1 VTTAEKFRSL
11 QLSLT
16 PDYGEKEAFIITNMA
31 LEKITGKRNNETNDL
46 LLSMDE
52 EIMANH
58 FLAQLLNHRPIQ
70 YVLNEAWFQNMK
82 FYVDENVLIP
92 RPETEELVEWIVKD
106 QKNKAAFTILD
117 IGSGSGCIPVSLAKK
132 LPQAAIHSCD
142 ISAEALLV
150 AQKNAYEMNAAVSWH
165 HTDFLQEKNW
175 TTLPTPDVIVS
186 NPPYIPQIG
195 RLQMDPH
202 VVDYEP
208 AVALFVPDEN
218 ALIFYTAIAKYA
230 MQYCA
235 ATTTIYVE
243 IHEELADSVRAVF
256 VKAGLTNIEIRNDM
270 QDRERMVKAI
280 RP

>member
-1 VTTAEKFRSL
+1 MTTAEKFRSL

-16 PDYGEKEAFIITNMA
+16 PDYGEREAFIITNMA
-31 LEKITGKRNNETNDL
+31 LEKITGKRNNESNEL

-106 QKNKAAFTILD
+106 QKNNPAFTILD

-175 TTLPTPDVIVS
+175 TTLPIPDIIVS

-218 ALIFYTAIAKYA
+218 ALVFYTAIAKYA

-235 ATTTIYVE
+235 AATTIYVE
-243 IHEELADSVRAVF
+243 IHEDLAEAVRAVF
-256 VKAGLTNIEIRNDM
+256 VKSGLTNIEIRNDM

>member
-1 VTTAEKFRSL
+1 MTTAEKFRSL

-16 PDYGEKEAFIITNMA
+16 PDYGEREAFIITNMA
-31 LEKITGKRNNETNDL
+31 LEKITGKRNNESNDL

-175 TTLPTPDVIVS
+175 TTLPIPDVIVS

-218 ALIFYTAIAKYA
+218 ALVFYTAIAKYA

-235 ATTTIYVE
+235 ATTSIYVE
-243 IHEELADSVRAVF
+243 IHEELADAVRAVF